1 MKNFKAAS
9 LLFSLLFLLIFSA
22 GCSSEDSANKNNANG
37 ETDSNNTDSAKSLN
51 KITDNKSIYS
61 WDNEKLENVYVT
73 IVTDNT
79 VTMDAVNAWQLES
92 GQPKPEI
99 NVRFD
104 YGRAASDMTGVN
116 ANAVLYQRGQLA
128 TTSDLKSYKIKLS
141 DAAAEWYDQDELNLN
156 KHPYDLTKI
165 RNKLSFDLIKL
176 FPDTFSCRTQ
186 FCRLYIRDLN
196 SGNKEYVDYGLFTHV
211 EDIDK
216 SYLKDRGIEKKAY
229 LYKAQNFEFLTY
241 PDIIKNVS
249 DPGYSKDEFE
259 TLLEIKGEEDHARL
273 IQMLKDVNDQTQDIN
288 AVIGKHF
295 DRDNYITWMAMNILL
310 GNTDTNVA
318 NFYLLSPVSQDKWYF
333 VPWDYDFSL
342 GYDYQTGSDN
352 SVWSPDYIRDGA
364 SMYWGIPLHT
374 RFLKDPQNLKDLTA
388 KIEELSQIASKEVI
402 ADKVSKMYASTNEI
416 VKRMPDLAVMET
428 SKENYEAEM
437 LRLSSTVEDNKRTFY
452 DGLKKPMPFD
462 LYDAAAAG
470 NGYSFSWEPAYDLDG
485 DTLTYDFYISE
496 SPDFSDTVKEIT
508 GIQGTSVT
516 TGSLPSGTYYWKA
529 EAVDPS
535 GNRREAFD
543 VYFDEEEEFEYFGV
557 KQLIVD

>member
-1 MKNFKAAS
+1 MKNSKAAS
-9 LLFSLLFLLIFSA
+9 LLFSLLFLLMLSA
-22 GCSSEDSANKNNANG
+22 GCSSEDSGNNTNG
-37 ETDSNNTDSAKSLN
+37 GTDSKNTDNTSQIN
-51 KITDNKSIYS
+51 RITDNKSIYS
-61 WDNEKLENVYVT
+61 RDNDSLEDVYVT
-73 IVTDNT
+73 IVTDNK
-79 VTMDAVNAWQLES
+79 VTMADVNAWQLES

-104 YGRAASDMTGVN
+104 YGRPASDMTGVN

-128 TTSDLKSYKIKLS
+128 TTSNLKSYKIKLS
-141 DAAAEWYDQDELNLN
+141 DAAPEWNDQDELNLN

-165 RNKLSFDLIKL
+165 RNKLCFDLIKL
-176 FPDTFSCRTQ
+176 FPDSFSCRTQ

-196 SGNKEYVDYGLFTHV
+196 SSNKEYVDYGLFTHV
-211 EDIDK
+211 EDIDR

-241 PDIIKNVS
+241 PDIIKDVS
-249 DPGYSKDEFE
+249 DPGYSKEEFE
-259 TLLEIKGEEDHARL
+259 TLLEIKGEEDHTRL
-273 IQMLKDVNDQTQDIN
+273 IQMLKDVNDENRDIN
-288 AVIGKHF
+288 EVIGKHF
-295 DRDNYITWMAMNILL
+295 DRDNYLTWMAMNILL

-352 SVWSPDYIRDGA
+352 SIWSPDYIRDGA
-364 SMYWGIPLHT
+364 SMYWGVPLHT
-374 RFLKDPQNLKDLTA
+374 RFLKDPQNVKDLTA
-388 KIEELSQIASKEVI
+388 KIEELSLIASKEVI
-402 ADKVSKMYASTNEI
+402 ADMARRMYASTNEI
-416 VKRMPDLAVMET
+416 VKRMPDLALMGT

-437 LRLSSTVEDNKRTFY
+437 LRLSSTVEDNKKAY
-452 DGLKKPMPFD
+452 YEGLKKPMPFD
-462 LYDAAAAG
+462 LYDVQTAG
-470 NGYSFSWEPAYDLDG
+470 NGYNFTWEPAYDLDG
-485 DTLTYDFYISE
+485 DALTYDFHISE
-496 SPDFSDTVKEIT
+496 SPDFSDTVREIT

-516 TGSLPSGTYYWKA
+516 IASLPSGTYYWKA

-557 KQLIVD
+557 RQFTVD